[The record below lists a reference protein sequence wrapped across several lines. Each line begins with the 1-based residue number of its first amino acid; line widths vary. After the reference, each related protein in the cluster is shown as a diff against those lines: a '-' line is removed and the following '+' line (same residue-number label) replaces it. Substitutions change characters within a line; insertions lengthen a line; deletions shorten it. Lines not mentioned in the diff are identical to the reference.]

1 MISQKQTNKRMK
13 HFVKLTTVFIV
24 FISLFSCSEED
35 IVLAPLAEDYIPT
48 FEANVDGTAF
58 VADSTLIYAY
68 TTEIEYDFNDEDNN
82 VTEEGTYDAIRILGT
97 PTASMASIALVMPQ
111 NAVEGTYYFSNTEG
125 YYLANYLVGTGIE
138 SETNRAQTGSVTIT
152 LHNQEAH
159 FVQGYFYFETE
170 ENSVTEGVFK
180 TYYTINQ

>member
-1 MISQKQTNKRMK
+1 MK
-13 HFVKLTTVFIV
+13 HFVKLTTVFLV

-68 TTEIEYDFNDEDNN
+68 TTEIEYDFNDENNN

-97 PTASMASIALVMPQ
+97 KNTQSIAIVMPQ
-111 NAVEGTYYFSNTEG
+111 SAVEGTYYFSDTQG
-125 YYLANYLVGTGIE
+125 YYLANYLENTGIE

-152 LHNQEAH
+152 LHNPEAH
-159 FVQGYFYFETE
+159 FVEGYFYFETPN
-170 ENSVTEGVFK
+170 NSVTEGVFK